1 MHPTLRF
8 IFGSVLLIL
17 STTVFAYQIP
27 EPKWSDIGLTSEKQ
41 DVNYWLK
48 RAPHNDK
55 QLLTPIAIETRNEFL
70 LRHETSMVYWP
81 TWPDSLSAEEIRKRI
96 QTLSNRPTKPL
107 FKTTDLAISESDID
121 EWMENLN
128 LNQIVPTNNQ
138 LFGMVVIRSSLR
150 RFPTNQRAF
159 DRQGGIDIDRSQESA
174 LFPGTPL
181 AVLHESR
188 DKKWL
193 FVQTENYAAWVRA
206 EAVAVA
212 PRDTVMAF
220 ASKQPRRYITG
231 NQVRT
236 VFHPLAK
243 YISELTLDM
252 GASFPIHSNWP
263 LSEPVN
269 GQGSLGSWIIEI
281 PVRSNA
287 GKLQFKPVLI
297 PRSADS
303 TSALLPA
310 SQANIIQQSFKFIGE
325 RYGWGHDYNARDCSG
340 FVSEIYKSMGILL
353 PRNTSDQAKSTVF
366 DREVFSIE
374 MTKPMRLERAKQL
387 HIGDLV
393 FIPGHVMLVIGH
405 DEQGPWVIH
414 DSHKTGFIV
423 NGAYHAFPTNAVT
436 VTPLLN
442 MALGKDKL
450 YVDAITAVQHII
462 PRQNP

>member
-1 MHPTLRF
+1 MYPTVRL
-8 IFGSVLLIL
+8 IFVSVLFAL
-17 STTVFAYQIP
+17 STTIFAYQRP
-27 EPKWSDIGLTSEKQ
+27 EPKWSDIGLTSEMQ

-48 RAPHNDK
+48 RAPNGDK
-55 QLLTPIAIETRNEFL
+55 QLLSATYIETRNKLL
-70 LRHETSMVYWP
+70 LRTEPSMVYWP

-96 QTLSNRPTKPL
+96 QILSKRPTQPL
-107 FKTTDLAISESDID
+107 FKTTDVAISESDID
-121 EWMENLN
+121 VWMENLN
-128 LNQIVPTNNQ
+128 LDQIKPSNNQ
-138 LFGMVVIRSSLR
+138 WFGMVVIRASLR
-150 RFPTNQRAF
+150 RFPTKQRAF
-159 DRQGGIDIDRSQESA
+159 DQKGGVDIDRLQESA
-174 LFPGTPL
+174 VFPGTPL

-193 FVQTENYAAWVRA
+193 FVQSENYAAWISA
-206 EAVAVA
+206 EALAVA

-231 NQVRT
+231 SQVRT
-236 VFHPLAK
+236 VFHPYAK
-243 YISELTLDM
+243 DISELSLDM
-252 GASFPIHSNWP
+252 GASFPIITNWP

-269 GQGSLGSWIIEI
+269 GQGSLGSWIIEF

-287 GKLQFKPVLI
+287 GILQFKPVLI

-303 TSALLPA
+303 APAPLPV
-310 SQANIIQQSFKFIGE
+310 SHANIIQQSFKFIGE

-340 FVSEIYKSMGILL
+340 FVSEIYNSMGILL
-353 PRNTSDQAKSTVF
+353 PRNTSDQAKSSVF
-366 DREVFSIE
+366 DRDVFGAE
-374 MTKPMRLERAKQL
+374 LTQAMRIERAKQL
-387 HIGDLV
+387 HVGDMV

-423 NGAYHAFPTNAVT
+423 NGDYHAFPTNAVA

-442 MALGKDKL
+442 MALGQEKL
-450 YVDAITAVQHII
+450 VVDAITAVQHII